1 MAENDREKNRLSAR
15 VGRYARVGTNVGG
28 FAAKLAGSRLF
39 GLQRD
44 DARQAAELTA
54 ALGNLKGPLM
64 KVAQLLATI
73 PDALPPEYAAELATL
88 QASAP
93 PMGWAFVKRR
103 MAAELGPD
111 WQSRFRSFDHT
122 PSAAASLGQ
131 VHAAVGLGGERLAC
145 KLQYPD
151 MDSAVE
157 ADLNQLALLF
167 AVHRRMQR
175 AIDTTEILQEISAR
189 VDRKSTRLN
198 SSHVKIS
205 YA

>member
-1 MAENDREKNRLSAR
+1 APHTVTSS
-15 VGRYARVGTNVGG
+15 
-28 FAAKLAGSRLF
+28 LALH
-39 GLQRD
+39 
-44 DARQAAELTA
+44 
-54 ALGNLKGPLM
+54 
-64 KVAQLLATI
+64 
-73 PDALPPEYAAELATL
+73 DALPI
-88 QASAP
+88 
-93 PMGWAFVKRR
+93 
-103 MAAELGPD
+103 
-111 WQSRFRSFDHT
+111 
-122 PSAAASLGQ
+122 SAAASLGQ